1 MPNPVVAYFS
11 LEMMLESDIPTYA
24 GGLGVLA
31 GDILRSCA
39 DLKIPAVGVS
49 LVYSGDT
56 FYQSV
61 SPDGSQN
68 FIKQDWQKLDQL
80 TKLPDVIEIKIANTP
95 VKVGCWRYDIVGLSG
110 FVVPVFLLDTNL
122 AVNPDWVR
130 DITKNLYAVG
140 DYRLMQEILI
150 GFGGIKMLRALGYAS
165 IPTYHLN
172 EGHTGLI
179 TLALLAENN
188 FQDALVKKS
197 CVFTTHTPIP
207 EGHDKFPYDTA
218 YRLAGDYLPWHIKK
232 IAGENELSLTHLA
245 LNLSR
250 KAFAVSAKHRE
261 VSGSLFPGYNFDF
274 VTNGVHLRSWVHNHL
289 QDIYN
294 QYLPGWLENPPLL
307 TTHNRLPPT
316 ALWSAHLECKR
327 KLVAYVNRHLL
338 PGHPEFDENILTIS
352 LARRPVAYKRP
363 LLLYHDL
370 DRLARIGANRLQIV
384 QCGKS
389 HPDDDVS
396 QSFVRQI
403 IEASNK
409 VRDKIKICYLEN
421 YSPKIARTL
430 VSGSDVWLNTP
441 DKPLEASGTS
451 GMKAAANGVLNFSV
465 LDGWWIEGYAQ
476 NPQSGWAIGT
486 VDSPNND
493 DADAGALYS
502 ILESEIMPMFYPR
515 RADWIKRMQAAITLG
530 AHFSTHRVVKDY
542 LIKAWSS

>member
-1 MPNPVVAYFS
+1 MPEPIVAYFS

-39 DLKIPAVGVS
+39 DLLVPAIGVS
-49 LVYSGDT
+49 IVYSGDT

-61 SPDGSQN
+61 SPDGSQT

-80 TKLPDVIEIKIANTP
+80 TKLPHVIEIKIAQTK
-95 VKVGCWRYDIVGLSG
+95 VLVGCWRYDIVGLSG
-110 FVVPVFLLDTNL
+110 FVVPVYLLDTNL
-122 AVNPDWVR
+122 ASNPDWIR

-140 DYRLMQEILI
+140 DYRLMVEILI
-150 GFGGIKMLRALGYAS
+150 GFGGIKMLRTLGFNT

-172 EGHTGLI
+172 ESHTSLV
-179 TLALLAENN
+179 TLALLADYN
-188 FQDALVKKS
+188 FQDEVVKNR
-197 CVFTTHTPIP
+197 CIFTTHTPIP
-207 EGHDKFPYDTA
+207 EGHDKFLYATA
-218 YRLAGDYLPWHIKK
+218 YHLAGDYLPWHIKK
-232 IAGENELSLTHLA
+232 IAGENELSLTRLA

-250 KAFAVSAKHRE
+250 IAFAVSAEHRQT
-261 VSGSLFPGYNFDF
+261 STRLFPGYEFDY
-274 VTNGVHLRSWVHNHL
+274 VTNGVHLRSWIHNHI

-294 QYLPGWLENPPLL
+294 QYLPGWLENPNLL
-307 TTHNRLPPT
+307 NSSFLIPNSS
-316 ALWSAHLECKR
+316 LWSAHLECKR
-327 KLVAYVNRHLL
+327 KLVSYVNRHLL
-338 PGHPEFDENILTIS
+338 PGHPEFDEKTLTIS

-363 LLLYHDL
+363 L
-370 DRLARIGANRLQIV
+370 NRLQII

-403 IEASNK
+403 IAASNQ

-441 DKPLEASGTS
+441 TKPLEASGTS
-451 GMKAAANGVLNFSV
+451 GMKAAVNGVLNFSV

-476 NPQSGWAIGT
+476 NSQSGWAIGPA
-486 VDSPNND
+486 SAGNND
-493 DADAGALYS
+493 DSDADSLYS
-502 ILESEIMPMFYPR
+502 TLESEIVPMFYNR

-530 AHFSTHRVVKDY
+530 ARFSTHRVVQEY
-542 LIKAWSS
+542 LNQAWNS